1 MNSDNPHEIR
11 SRIRA
16 GQWMRP
22 TSGLAAAYAQANLVM
37 LDRKYAFEFLLF
49 CQRNP
54 KPCPVLEVLDAG
66 EREPRITA
74 PLADITTDIPLYRAW
89 KKGNMSAEVPEI
101 SDYFNQSM
109 VSFLLGC
116 SFTFEHALSMACVPV
131 RNVEEGKNV
140 SMYITNRK
148 CIPAGAVLGA
158 AGSQYE
164 AHSRRARQ
172 PCRPGDRPLRI
183 RSRCAGAHRK
193 PEGTR
198 HSRPEQPGFRRPGH
212 H

>member
-66 EREPRITA
+66 EREPRIT
-74 PLADITTDIPLYRAW
+74 
-89 KKGNMSAEVPEI
+89 
-101 SDYFNQSM
+101 
-109 VSFLLGC
+109 C
-116 SFTFEHALSMACVPV
+116 SI
-131 RNVEEGKNV
+131 G
-140 SMYITNRK
+140 
-148 CIPAGAVLGA
+148 
-158 AGSQYE
+158 
-164 AHSRRARQ
+164 
-172 PCRPGDRPLRI
+172 
-183 RSRCAGAHRK
+183 
-193 PEGTR
+193 
-198 HSRPEQPGFRRPGH
+198 
-212 H
+212 

>member
-1 MNSDNPHEIR
+1 MNSDNPREIR

-89 KKGNMSAEVPEI
+89 KREYVGGGPGNFRLFQPGHGKFSPGV
-101 SDYFNQSM
+101 Q
-109 VSFLLGC
+109 LQLR
-116 SFTFEHALSMACVPV
+116 ACAHHGRRPDSQH
-131 RNVEEGKNV
+131 RG
-140 SMYITNRK
+140 RK
-148 CIPAGAVLGA
+148 KRLDVYHQQEMHFCRAVLGA
-158 AGSQYE
+158 AGRQYE
-164 AHSRRARQ
+164 ADPGRACEPR
-172 PCRPGDRPLRI
+172 RPGNGPLRI
-183 RSRCAGAHRK
+183 LSRCARAHREPK
-193 PEGTR
+193 STR
-198 HSRPEQPGFRRPGH
+198 HSRPE
-212 H
+212 